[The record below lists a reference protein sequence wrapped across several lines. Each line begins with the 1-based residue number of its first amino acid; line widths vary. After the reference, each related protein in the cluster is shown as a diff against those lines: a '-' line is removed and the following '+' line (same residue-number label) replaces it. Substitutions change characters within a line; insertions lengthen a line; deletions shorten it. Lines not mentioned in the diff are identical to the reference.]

1 MPDRSPPVYSN
12 RLISSRNLDQRLPG
26 LHQLAIKSSG
36 QSWVRTIR
44 DALGMS
50 TVELARR
57 MGVTRSRVS
66 QIERAEI
73 DGTIHLSTLERA
85 AEALN
90 CRVVCFLVPIEPLE
104 QMVWQQAFLKAV
116 DELGAQRARKGEEED
131 VGSPDNGMT
140 FEEEAETLAYSLVS
154 NRWLW
159 S

>member
-26 LHQLAIKSSG
+26 LPQLAIKRSG

-90 CRVVCFLVPIEPLE
+90 CRVVYFLVPIEPLE
-104 QMVWQQAFLKAV
+104 QMVWQQAFLKAS
-116 DELGAQRARKGEEED
+116 DELGAQ
-131 VGSPDNGMT
+131 
-140 FEEEAETLAYSLVS
+140 
-154 NRWLW
+154 
-159 S
+159 